1 MEALTV
7 EDKQFEFDGNS
18 IWDMDEDKG
27 EDKLNGKGLNAG
39 VKGLKRSYGRLDG
52 FDEDSTEYRI
62 VTLHQARATLS
73 TAKRNRTKALKL
85 IEPKTL
91 SVMDGLSDDECV
103 GLLERKWIDPYINGI
118 ASLARSA
125 VDGLVRKVES
135 LQNKYAVTGMEEA
148 NEISALEAE
157 LSNALG
163 KLHGSETDE
172 AGCAMWADFLRG
184 E

>member
-1 MEALTV
+1 M
-7 EDKQFEFDGNS
+7 
-18 IWDMDEDKG
+18 
-27 EDKLNGKGLNAG
+27 
-39 VKGLKRSYGRLDG
+39 
-52 FDEDSTEYRI
+52 
-62 VTLHQARATLS
+62 
-73 TAKRNRTKALKL
+73 
-85 IEPKTL
+85 
-91 SVMDGLSDDECV
+91 SVMGGLSDDECV

-135 LQNKYAVTGMEEA
+135 LQDKYAVTGMEEA